1 MRANYALLMTDLV
14 DSTALT
20 ERMGDDAS
28 AALWLIH
35 DRIARD
41 LLRQS
46 SGREVDRT
54 DGFFFLF
61 DSVDEAVA
69 HALAYQRAVRD
80 LDPPLSARAGV
91 HYGPILFRENA
102 EADVT
107 RGAKRFE
114 TDGIA
119 IATVARLMSTA
130 QGGQTLLTASARA
143 ELRTDRCR
151 IQSHGS
157 WRVKGVSEP
166 MELYEVGAADA
177 SFTPPPDS
185 VKAYRVV
192 RTGDAWLSAVD
203 LPNNL
208 PAERDL
214 FIGRQLPLQTLV
226 QRFDKGARLVTVYG
240 TGGIGK
246 TRLALRYARQWLGEY
261 PGGAWFCDLSQA
273 TSVDGIAHAIGNA
286 LDVPLGK
293 SEPIRQ
299 LGLAIAG
306 RKSCLVILDNF
317 EQVATHAEA
326 TLGSWLEQAP
336 EARFLVTSRE
346 LLGIAGE
353 SALDLAPLDP
363 DEGARLFRERIDAIG
378 IDKQLGTADEA
389 AIPTLIEMLDRLPL
403 AIELAAARAPLM
415 SPQQMLQ
422 RMGERFKL
430 LTAGRGRRDRQAT
443 LRATLDWSWDLL
455 SESEQSGLVAAF
467 RF

>member
-20 ERMGDDAS
+20 ERMGEDAS

-61 DSVDEAVA
+61 DSVDDAVA

-91 HYGPILFRENA
+91 HYGPILFRENV

-119 IATVARLMSTA
+119 IATVARVMSTA

-151 IQSHGS
+151 VQSHGS

-177 SFTPPPDS
+177 PFTPPPDS

-192 RTGDAWLSAVD
+192 RTGDGWLSAVD

-208 PAERDL
+208 PAERDQ

-226 QRFDKGARLVTVYG
+226 QHSTRAHGSSRFT
-240 TGGIGK
+240 
-246 TRLALRYARQWLGEY
+246 
-261 PGGAWFCDLSQA
+261 
-273 TSVDGIAHAIGNA
+273 
-286 LDVPLGK
+286 
-293 SEPIRQ
+293 
-299 LGLAIAG
+299 
-306 RKSCLVILDNF
+306 
-317 EQVATHAEA
+317 
-326 TLGSWLEQAP
+326 
-336 EARFLVTSRE
+336 
-346 LLGIAGE
+346 
-353 SALDLAPLDP
+353 
-363 DEGARLFRERIDAIG
+363 
-378 IDKQLGTADEA
+378 
-389 AIPTLIEMLDRLPL
+389 
-403 AIELAAARAPLM
+403 ARAA
-415 SPQQMLQ
+415 S
-422 RMGERFKL
+422 
-430 LTAGRGRRDRQAT
+430 ARRDSLCGMRASGWASIPEVHGSVIFRK
-443 LRATLDWSWDLL
+443 LRASMGSRTP
-455 SESEQSGLVAAF
+455 SETRSMSLWASPSRSGNWGWPSPAASPAW
-467 RF
+467 